1 MSGPAIHHLPAR
13 HLTRRS
19 LCAGLL
25 GGALLVACGS
35 SNRNT
40 PLDLE
45 PPSEHTTLGPGDIF
59 NLEIV
64 GEKDLPTEYQVA
76 SDGTVTVPYI
86 HGVEVAGL
94 EPQEVATLVRE
105 RLMERKILT
114 DPSVVVTVKEYRSKR
129 VTLLGQVQKPGSF
142 PLAPGMTLL
151 QAISLAGGMTSIA
164 QASRVNLTRK
174 TKNGTRTVVVNV
186 EEIYEGRASDIP
198 LQAGDSVYVRER
210 IF

>member
-1 MSGPAIHHLPAR
+1 M
-13 HLTRRS
+13 
-19 LCAGLL
+19 
-25 GGALLVACGS
+25 
-35 SNRNT
+35 
-40 PLDLE
+40 DLE

>member
-1 MSGPAIHHLPAR
+1 MQGTTRVRLSRRRLCWGCAFLLLGACAG
-13 HLTRRS
+13 TRR
-19 LCAGLL
+19 
-25 GGALLVACGS
+25 
-35 SNRNT
+35 NT
-40 PLDLE
+40 QTELD
-45 PPSEHTTLGPGDIF
+45 PPTEHTTLGPGDIF

-64 GEKDLPTEYQVA
+64 GEKDLPNEYQVA
-76 SDGTVTVPYI
+76 RDGTVTLPYV
-86 HGVEVAGL
+86 HTVEVAGL
-94 EPQEVATLVRE
+94 EPQEVAALVRE
-105 RLMERKILT
+105 LLIERDILV

-164 QASRVNLTRK
+164 HATRVNLTRT
-174 TKNGTRTVVVNV
+174 TKNGTKTVVVDV

-198 LQAGDSVYVRER
+198 LQAGDRVYVHER

>member
-1 MSGPAIHHLPAR
+1 MPDLPAR
-13 HLTRRS
+13 CLTRRR

-25 GGALLVACGS
+25 GGALLVACGG

-40 PLDLE
+40 RVDLE
-45 PPSEHTTLGPGDIF
+45 PPTEHTTLGPGDIF

-86 HGVEVAGL
+86 HELEVAGL
-94 EPQEVATLVRE
+94 EPQEVAALVRK

-142 PLAPGMTLL
+142 PLAPDMTLL

-174 TKNGTRTVVVNV
+174 TKNGTRTVVVNL
-186 EEIYEGRASDIP
+186 EEIYEGRAPDIP

>member
-1 MSGPAIHHLPAR
+1 MPDLPAR
-13 HLTRRS
+13 CLTRRR

-25 GGALLVACGS
+25 GGALLVACGG

-40 PLDLE
+40 RVDLE
-45 PPSEHTTLGPGDIF
+45 PPTEHTTLGPGDIF

-86 HGVEVAGL
+86 HELEVAGL
-94 EPQEVATLVRE
+94 EPQEVAALVRK

-129 VTLLGQVQKPGSF
+129 VTLLGQVQKPGSV
-142 PLAPGMTLL
+142 PLAPDMTLL

-186 EEIYEGRASDIP
+186 EEIYEGRAPDIP

>member
-1 MSGPAIHHLPAR
+1 MPDLPAR
-13 HLTRRS
+13 CLTRRR

-25 GGALLVACGS
+25 GGALLVACGG

-40 PLDLE
+40 RVDLE
-45 PPSEHTTLGPGDIF
+45 PPTEHTTLGPGDIF

-86 HGVEVAGL
+86 HELEVAGL
-94 EPQEVATLVRE
+94 EPQEVAALVRK

-142 PLAPGMTLL
+142 PLAPDMTLL

-174 TKNGTRTVVVNV
+174 TKNGTKTVVVNV
-186 EEIYEGRASDIP
+186 EEIYEGRAPDIP

>member
-1 MSGPAIHHLPAR
+1 
-13 HLTRRS
+13 
-19 LCAGLL
+19 
-25 GGALLVACGS
+25 V
-35 SNRNT
+35 
-40 PLDLE
+40 DLE
-45 PPSEHTTLGPGDIF
+45 PPTEHTTLGPGDIF

-86 HGVEVAGL
+86 HELEVAGL
-94 EPQEVATLVRE
+94 EPQEVAALVRK

-142 PLAPGMTLL
+142 PLAPDMTLL

-186 EEIYEGRASDIP
+186 EEIYEGRAPDIP

>member
-1 MSGPAIHHLPAR
+1 MPDLPAR
-13 HLTRRS
+13 CLTRRR

-25 GGALLVACGS
+25 GGALLVACGG
-35 SNRNT
+35 SNRNARV
-40 PLDLE
+40 DLE
-45 PPSEHTTLGPGDIF
+45 PPTEHTTLGPGDIF

-86 HGVEVAGL
+86 HELEVAGL
-94 EPQEVATLVRE
+94 EPQEVAALVRK

-142 PLAPGMTLL
+142 PLAPDMTLL

-186 EEIYEGRASDIP
+186 EEIYEGRAPDIP

>member
-1 MSGPAIHHLPAR
+1 MPDLPAR
-13 HLTRRS
+13 CLTRRR

-25 GGALLVACGS
+25 GGALLVACGG

-40 PLDLE
+40 RVDLE
-45 PPSEHTTLGPGDIF
+45 PPTEHTTLGPGDIF

-86 HGVEVAGL
+86 HELEVAGL
-94 EPQEVATLVRE
+94 EPQEVAALVRK

-142 PLAPGMTLL
+142 PLAPDMTLL

-186 EEIYEGRASDIP
+186 EEIYEGRAPDIP